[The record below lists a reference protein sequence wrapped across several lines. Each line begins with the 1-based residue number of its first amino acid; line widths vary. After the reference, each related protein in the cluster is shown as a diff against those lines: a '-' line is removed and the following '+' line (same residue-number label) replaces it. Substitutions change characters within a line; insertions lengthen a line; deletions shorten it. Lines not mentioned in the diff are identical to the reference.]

1 MKKLRENRIACFV
14 IITLV
19 YLVAGIGGYFLYR
32 LLPFGF
38 AFRLFFADLG
48 ATVITFFFSVLLGNA
63 SVYDPYW
70 SVQPPVII
78 TGAALIRSMG
88 LPQLLL
94 FLSIWFWGLRL
105 TLNWAY
111 TFRDLNHQD
120 WRYTMLKEKT
130 GKLYP
135 FVNLLGIH
143 LFPTIVVYLAVL
155 PAVFVFEAA
164 PEANIGSF
172 VFFLLSVGAVVLQM
186 ISDLQMQ
193 HFRKSGRGG
202 LIRDGLWKYARHPN
216 YLGEILMWWGVAGQ
230 ALSVL
235 RGSWWLVAGALV
247 NTFMFL
253 FISIPMADRRQQEKP
268 GYEEYREETRMLV
281 PLPKRR

>member
-1 MKKLRENRIACFV
+1 M
-14 IITLV
+14 IIE
-19 YLVAGIGGYFLYR
+19 GI
-32 LLPFGF
+32 
-38 AFRLFFADLG
+38 
-48 ATVITFFFSVLLGNA
+48 
-63 SVYDPYW
+63 
-70 SVQPPVII
+70 
-78 TGAALIRSMG
+78 
-88 LPQLLL
+88 
-94 FLSIWFWGLRL
+94 
-105 TLNWAY
+105 
-111 TFRDLNHQD
+111 
-120 WRYTMLKEKT
+120 
-130 GKLYP
+130 
-135 FVNLLGIH
+135 
-143 LFPTIVVYLAVL
+143 PTIVVYLAVL

-172 VFFLLSVGAVVLQM
+172 VFFLLSASAVVLQM